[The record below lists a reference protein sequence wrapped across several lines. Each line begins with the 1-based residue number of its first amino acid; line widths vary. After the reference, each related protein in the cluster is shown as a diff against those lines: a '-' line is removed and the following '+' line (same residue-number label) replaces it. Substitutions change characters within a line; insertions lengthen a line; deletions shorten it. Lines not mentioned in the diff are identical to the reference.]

1 MDADENQRMAAVAR
15 AFREELGSPTIS
27 LRVPRQRRDLIDR
40 AARATGKTRT
50 EFILESATRAAEE
63 ALLDRRVF
71 QLDAEQYRAFEQA
84 LDAPP
89 TPTAELRA
97 LLAKK
102 APWER

>member
-1 MDADENQRMAAVAR
+1 MTVTRR
-15 AFREELGSPTIS
+15 ASREGSGSPTIS
-27 LRVPRQRRDLIDR
+27 LRVPPQRRELIDR
-40 AARATGKTRT
+40 AAKATGKTRT

-71 QLDAEQYRAFEQA
+71 HLDAAQYEAFEQA

-89 TPTAELRA
+89 RVTPELRK
-97 LLAKK
+97 LLSEP

>member
-1 MDADENQRMAAVAR
+1 MTAVAR
-15 AFREELGSPTIS
+15 ASREAAGSPTIS
-27 LRVPRQRRDLIDR
+27 LRVPAQRRDLIDR

-63 ALLDRRVF
+63 VLLDRQVF
-71 QLDAEQYRAFEQA
+71 HLDPARYEAFEKA

-89 TPTAELRA
+89 RPTAKLRR
-97 LLAKK
+97 LLAEP